1 MQNNN
6 DHISWKCINT
16 IRFLAVDSVE
26 KANSGHPGTPLGA
39 APLIFILWDKFINHN
54 PQFPKW
60 INRDRFILSCG
71 HASAMLY
78 STLHLYG
85 YPITMDDLKNFRQL
99 DSLTPGHPEYP
110 LTPGVE
116 MTTGPLGQGFSHGVG
131 IALAEK
137 NLNCRLKLGDK
148 PVVDHYTY
156 VMISD
161 GDIQEGVSSEAASF
175 AGNLGLGKLICIYDN
190 NHIQI
195 EGSTALA
202 FNENIKERFEAY
214 GWQVL
219 GPLDGYDLQILED
232 SIREAKLNTT
242 QPSLLICNTVIG
254 RGSPLEGTAAVHGS
268 PLGRENVARTKSFY
282 NWPSDKTFYV
292 PPEVYRHCDKV
303 IQQRKKIHQGW
314 TENFQEFKK
323 QYPQLSKD
331 LEECFNL
338 PRVDDLHYFSET
350 SLSDQPSST
359 RALSGKILNY
369 FAHKTDFIIGGSAD
383 LAPSTKTHLQDYE
396 DMDIHHCGGS
406 NIHFG
411 VREHA
416 MGAIAG
422 GIAIHGGLLPYTA
435 TFLTFSDYMR
445 PPIRLAAM
453 MGLKVIYIFTH
464 DSIGLGE
471 DGPTHQP
478 VEQLMN
484 LRAVPNLT
492 LIRPA
497 DESEVYYAWKAA
509 LYFISGPVALILTRQ
524 KIPMLDRSLC
534 TSGENSLRGGY
545 VLWENSDSPPQL
557 ILIGTG
563 SELIKC
569 YQAGRE
575 LARRNIRTR
584 VVSIPSWEIFDQQN
598 INYKNSV
605 LPPEVKCRISVE
617 AGQTL
622 GWEHYVGL
630 DGVSI
635 GLNCFGKSAPGE
647 ELYRYYNIT
656 VDHIQSTAIKL
667 LDKTGGLHD

>member
-1 MQNNN
+1 MHNNY

-16 IRFLAVDSVE
+16 IRFLAVDSIE
-26 KANSGHPGTPLGA
+26 QAGSGHPGTPLGA

-85 YPITMDDLKNFRQL
+85 YPISTADLKNFRQL
-99 DSLTPGHPEYP
+99 NSITPGHPEYP

-131 IALAEK
+131 IALAEN
-137 NLNCRLKLGDK
+137 NLNCRLKSGNK

-175 AGNLGLGKLICIYDN
+175 AGNLGLGKLICLYDN

-195 EGSTALA
+195 EGSTDLA
-202 FNENIKERFEAY
+202 FNENIRERFEAY
-214 GWQVL
+214 GWQVI
-219 GPLDGYDLQILED
+219 GPLDGYNLQLLEN
-232 SIREAKLNTT
+232 SIREAKSNTS

-254 RGSPLEGTAAVHGS
+254 WGSPLQGTAAVHGS
-268 PLGRENVARTKSFY
+268 PLGTKNTAKTKLFY
-282 NWPSDKTFYV
+282 NWPSDETFYV
-292 PPEVYRHCDKV
+292 PPEVSRHCDEV
-303 IQQRKKIHQGW
+303 IQQRKEVYLRWLK
-314 TENFQEFKK
+314 NFQSSPLK
-323 QYPQLSKD
+323 YNQLSKNLEYSFD
-331 LEECFNL
+331 L
-338 PRVDDLHYFSET
+338 PDVDDQQYFSEN
-350 SLSDQPSST
+350 SLNNKPLST
-359 RALSGKILNY
+359 RVLSGKILNY
-369 FAHKTDFIIGGSAD
+369 FAHKIDFIIGGSAD
-383 LAPSTKTHLQDYE
+383 LEPSTKTHLQDYE
-396 DMDIHHCGGS
+396 DVDSDHCGGS

-478 VEQLMN
+478 IEHLMN

-497 DESEVYYAWKAA
+497 DEPEVYYAWKAA
-509 LYFISGPVALILTRQ
+509 LYFISGPVALILSRQ
-524 KIPMLDRSLC
+524 KIPRLDRSLC
-534 TSGENSLRGGY
+534 SSGENSLQGGY
-545 VLWENSDSPPQL
+545 VLWENSDSLPQI
-557 ILIGTG
+557 ILMGTG

-569 YQAGRE
+569 YQAGLE
-575 LARRNIRTR
+575 LARRNIHTR

-598 INYKNSV
+598 ISYKNSV

-647 ELYRYYNIT
+647 KLFKYYNIT
-656 VDHIQSTAIKL
+656 VDHILATAIEL
-667 LDKTGGLHD
+667 LSKTGGLHD